1 MSPDWFALWWPAFLA
16 TLLSEAPIYALF
28 LQGRLGLFHA
38 LGIGVALQCITHPL
52 FWLAWE
58 LEPDLFYAHYDLAV
72 LLFEAFIFLAEA
84 AIVWAVLPS
93 REPWHRL
100 KNPLL
105 ALAASTTANAVS
117 LVIGLLQQA

>member
-1 MSPDWFALWWPAFLA
+1 MSPEWFELWWPAFLS
-16 TLLSEAPIYALF
+16 TLLSEVPLYALF

-58 LEPDLFYAHYDLAV
+58 VDPDLFYDHYALTV
-72 LLFEAFIFLAEA
+72 VLFEAFIYLVEA
-84 AIVWAVLPS
+84 AIIWAVLPR

-100 KNPLL
+100 GNPVLALL
-105 ALAASTTANAVS
+105 ASASANTVS
-117 LVIGLLQQA
+117 LVIGLLQRA

>member
-1 MSPDWFALWWPAFLA
+1 MSPDWFALWLPAFFS
-16 TLLSEAPIYALF
+16 TLLSEVPIYALF

-58 LEPDLFYAHYDLAV
+58 VDPDLFYDHYALTV
-72 LLFEAFIFLAEA
+72 VVFEA
-84 AIVWAVLPS
+84 AIYLVEAAIIWAVLPR

-100 KNPLL
+100 RNPVLALL
-105 ALAASTTANAVS
+105 AAMAANSVS
-117 LVIGLLQQA
+117 LVIGLLQQS